1 MANVTLTPQKCKRDD
16 ATAFTLTSVASGD
29 TFEIEYDCR
38 DESTA
43 LIVLTTS
50 TAPTITI
57 KAGEGVQGN
66 KDLVKELTASKYN
79 VIPINSGRFKND
91 YGTDVGKVKGS
102 VATAGVTMA
111 VVEFDE

>member
-1 MANVTLTPQKCKRDD
+1 MANVTLTPVKCKRDD
-16 ATAFTLTSVASGD
+16 ATAYTLTSLSAGD
-29 TFEIEYDCR
+29 TFEIDYDCR

-57 KAGEGVQGN
+57 KAGAGVQGN
-66 KDLVKELTASKYN
+66 KDLVKTLEASKYN
-79 VIPINSGRFKND
+79 AIPINSGRFKND

-102 VATAGVTMA
+102 IATAGATVA
-111 VVEFDE
+111 VVEYEE